1 MTTQAAPATELDAL
15 DLTVVQE
22 TDDAA
27 REESLYFYPEAAA
40 FRTPFRDSVCRELYR
55 DARELAGDDF
65 DGANVTPFD
74 LPGDDDSWSLVLTVF
89 VKAGYERRSKIAGC
103 LAKRLSAISQNWSR
117 AEKLDCQ
124 KRVHFDVFPAG
135 S

>member
-1 MTTQAAPATELDAL
+1 MTTQTALATELDTI
-15 DLTVVQE
+15 DLTVVQD

-27 REESLYFYPEAAA
+27 REDSLRFFPEAAV
-40 FRTPFRDSVCRELYR
+40 FRTPFRDSVCREMYR
-55 DARELAGDDF
+55 NARDLAGDDF

-74 LPGDDDSWSLVLTVF
+74 LPEDDDSWSLVLTIF
-89 VKAGYERRSKIAGC
+89 VKAGYERRSKIARC

-117 AEKLDCQ
+117 AEKLDYQ
-124 KRVHFDVFPAG
+124 KRVHFDVFPDG